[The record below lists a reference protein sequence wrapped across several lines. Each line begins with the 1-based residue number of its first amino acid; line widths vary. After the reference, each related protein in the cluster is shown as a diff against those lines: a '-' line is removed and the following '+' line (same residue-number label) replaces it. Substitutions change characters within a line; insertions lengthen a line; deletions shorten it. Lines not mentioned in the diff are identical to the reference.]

1 MDLWAVGAIFAELIT
16 LRPLFPGQSE
26 IDQVFRICELLGN
39 PSPSTT
45 YTGGVQRRM
54 SEKKVSPG
62 FARKR
67 SESIKV
73 ESPVLTM
80 SPSLPEAADALPI
93 GGGEWREGV
102 KLAGKIGFQ
111 FPKASNWMRILIRF
125 MLNACVL
132 TQLGYYRSHPSHLL
146 QFCQTQPLLCWT
158 CLSICSITILNC
170 DLRLKRQWH
179 TPSS

>member
-54 SEKKVSPG
+54 SEKKASPG

-73 ESPVLTM
+73 ESPTITT
-80 SPSLPEAADALPI
+80 SQSLPENVAAPPV

-102 KLAGKIGFQ
+102 KLAAKIGFQ
-111 FPKASNWMRILIRF
+111 FPKVCVAY
-125 MLNACVL
+125 MLL
-132 TQLGYYRSHPSHLL
+132 
-146 QFCQTQPLLCWT
+146 LLCLLYT
-158 CLSICSITILNC
+158 PLIIPIAKDIT
-170 DLRLKRQWH
+170 QATH
-179 TPSS
+179 FSFT